1 MRAKDSGGRV
11 EGECEDVVTP
21 VRGVARL
28 RGGGVGEAR
37 ERATSS
43 SKPRRSGGGGVDG
56 GVDGAARRCPEGRE
70 RGVRRSL
77 AQSDAAGRDGL
88 TRVIVSPDR
97 VPEP

>member
-43 SKPRRSGGGGVDG
+43 SKPRRSGGGGLTG
-56 GVDGAARRCPEGRE
+56 GLTVRRG
-70 RGVRRSL
+70 GVRRAVNAASGALSRSL
-77 AQSDAAGRDGL
+77 MPPVVTGS
-88 TRVIVSPDR
+88 RV
-97 VPEP
+97 